1 MSDAAKMTI
10 INKTAVLQACT
21 PRSLGRGLVRV
32 TQGRKPAVVE
42 ELKGCV
48 VVVVGGGWEPVD
60 VWRAASGREAGLYT
74 SWKGSYCRH
83 DTRGARQNT

>member
-1 MSDAAKMTI
+1 MSDAAKKTM
-10 INKTAVLQACT
+10 NKTAVLQACT

-74 SWKGSYCRH
+74 SWKGSRH